1 MEHKLK
7 AFVSTCIIALM
18 MASCTVT
25 THTRTQTPPPPPPPP
40 AHYGHP
46 HYGHPHHGPGPK
58 RYPIDQF
65 RKGPGPHH
73 KGPQAPPPPAPVK
86 PKTTVRDV
94 EKNKVRNSGTTVHPR
109 QTPQESSDKN
119 LRSNSQQQRNTQPS
133 SSTPSN
139 TRSQRSNKSSD
150 SGTSGS
156 SSRTSRTRR

>member
-7 AFVSTCIIALM
+7 AFASTCIIAIM
-18 MASCTVT
+18 MASCTVS
-25 THTRTQTPPPPPPPP
+25 THTTTRSTPPPPPP
-40 AHYGHP
+40 A

-73 KGPQAPPPPAPVK
+73 KGPTPPPPAPVK

-139 TRSQRSNKSSD
+139 TRSQRSNRSSD